1 MTDTNQTP
9 LDQPT
14 TDSTEPVAAPVAP
27 SLASDVPVAPTT
39 PVTDAPVQAAPVTEP
54 EAQTVPI
61 AEPAPAE
68 AEVETLPTFA
78 DLRPGVTVRVHQKI
92 RETNTKG
99 EEKER
104 IQIYEGIIIARKHG
118 HEAGATITVR
128 KISNGVGVE
137 KIFPLN
143 SPNVVKIE
151 AIKQAEVHHS
161 KLYFLR
167 TWKKRLKEIAFKK

>member
-14 TDSTEPVAAPVAP
+14 TDSVEPAAAPVVPTTPATDAPVEAAPVAE
-27 SLASDVPVAPTT
+27 PVAE
-39 PVTDAPVQAAPVTEP
+39 VAPVAEP
-54 EAQTVPI
+54 AT
-61 AEPAPAE
+61 EPAPAE
-68 AEVETLPTFA
+68 AEVETLSTFA

-104 IQIYEGIIIARKHG
+104 IQVYEGIIIARKHG

-128 KISNGVGVE
+128 KISDGIGVE

-167 TWKKRLKEIAFKK
+167 NWKKRLKEIVLKK

>member
-1 MTDTNQTP
+1 MTDTQPTSP
-9 LDQPT
+9 DQPT
-14 TDSTEPVAAPVAP
+14 TDSVEPAAAPVANP
-27 SLASDVPVAPTT
+27 TPVA
-39 PVTDAPVQAAPVTEP
+39 D
-54 EAQTVPI
+54 
-61 AEPAPAE
+61 APAE
-68 AEVETLPTFA
+68 TAPAAQPAAEVEAVAETPAEAPTKAQAAVAALPAFT

-137 KIFPLN
+137 KIFPLH

-151 AIKQAEVHHS
+151 PIKQAAVRRS

-167 TWKKRLKEIAFKK
+167 TWKKRLQEVMLPQ

>member
-1 MTDTNQTP
+1 MTDTPLTP
-9 LDQPT
+9 NDQPT
-14 TDSTEPVAAPVAP
+14 TASTEPAVAPVVESTP
-27 SLASDVPVAPTT
+27 TTDTPVAS
-39 PVTDAPVQAAPVTEP
+39 APVTEP
-54 EAQTVPI
+54 VVEPTPETVT
-61 AEPAPAE
+61 EAPAE
-68 AEVETLPTFA
+68 AEAEVLPMFA

-92 RETNTKG
+92 REMNTKG

-104 IQIYEGIIIARKHG
+104 IQVYEGIIIARKHG

-128 KISNGVGVE
+128 KISNGIGVE

-151 AIKQAEVHHS
+151 AIKQATVRRS

-167 TWKKRLKEIAFKK
+167 TWKKRLQEVILQK

>member
-1 MTDTNQTP
+1 MTDTPLTP
-9 LDQPT
+9 NDQPT
-14 TDSTEPVAAPVAP
+14 TASTEPAVAPVVESTP
-27 SLASDVPVAPTT
+27 TTDTPVAT
-39 PVTDAPVQAAPVTEP
+39 APVTEP
-54 EAQTVPI
+54 VVEPTPETVT
-61 AEPAPAE
+61 EAPAE
-68 AEVETLPTFA
+68 AEAEVLPMFA

-92 RETNTKG
+92 REMNTKG

-104 IQIYEGIIIARKHG
+104 IQVYEGIIIARKHG

-128 KISNGVGVE
+128 KISNGIGVE

-151 AIKQAEVHHS
+151 AIKQATVRRS

-167 TWKKRLKEIAFKK
+167 TWKKRLQEVILQK